1 MVQMAPGKSQ
11 TKHEREEPGVSS
23 SSPAADC
30 KFRAKF
36 LPLPCAAGRHA
47 CARVEFLS
55 SVEDSA
61 EKSVCLPV
69 TFIMSLLELF
79 VFARMQCYLTVLHN
93 LSCAAILR
101 SEVRRMSSYSRTS
114 LTVSG
119 KWS

>member
-1 MVQMAPGKSQ
+1 MLRD
-11 TKHEREEPGVSS
+11 TL
-23 SSPAADC
+23 AASGGSKLSGLDY
-30 KFRAKF
+30 KIVTHLLA
-36 LPLPCAAGRHA
+36 
-47 CARVEFLS
+47 ARVLPELDILS
-55 SVEDSA
+55 SAEDSA

-79 VFARMQCYLTVLHN
+79 VFARMQCYLAVLHN